1 MENIHSTKPKLE
13 SSKEEDDEEVEG
25 EEKKE
30 DGEPKQK
37 EIKKQDMSKGHY
49 SYENDTHLYTDPS
62 DGSKYFWD
70 KEKSAWFP
78 KVSLFDSLPVLSQF
92 S

>member
-1 MENIHSTKPKLE
+1 MRPNLE
-13 SSKEEDDEEVEG
+13 GNKEEEEEEDEE

-30 DGEPKQK
+30 DAEPKQK
-37 EIKKQDMSKGHY
+37 EIKKQDMSKGQY
-49 SYENDTHLYTDPS
+49 SYENDTHIYTDPS

-78 KVSLFDSLPVLSQF
+78 KVSHIYNLRVQ
-92 S
+92 